1 MKMVEMFYTKNGL
14 PISMDKE
21 WDYVNRYKLG
31 REVNNDYQGVVVL
44 NEDILN
50 LHLKRE
56 PRFYATI
63 AADRCY
69 WQRGATANK
78 NMVVQAY
85 RGEAFGLHKSFL
97 LYSDPQNLS
106 GYYVKKFTRTEL
118 PTKGYMNEVGTLGD
132 CRWPVIRLA
141 ELYLIQAEAWNEYEG
156 PSDKVYKPLNKVRE
170 RAGIPDVEA
179 SWEQFSNQ
187 PQKIK
192 LKEGMREIIQQENFV
207 EFAFEG
213 HRFWDLRRWKLA
225 HLELND
231 KLLGW
236 NVLGTDARTFYNN
249 FEGPVVV
256 WDKAKFVAP
265 RDYLFPLKAEEVMIS
280 GYVQNPGW

>member
-1 MKMVEMFYTKNGL
+1 M
-14 PISMDKE
+14 
-21 WDYVNRYKLG
+21 
-31 REVNNDYQGVVVL
+31 
-44 NEDILN
+44 
-50 LHLKRE
+50 
-56 PRFYATI
+56 
-63 AADRCY
+63 
-69 WQRGATANK
+69 
-78 NMVVQAY
+78 
-85 RGEAFGLHKSFL
+85 
-97 LYSDPQNLS
+97 
-106 GYYVKKFTRTEL
+106 KKFTRTEL
-118 PTKGYMNEVGTLGD
+118 PTKGYANEVSTLGD

-265 RDYLFPLKAEEVMIS
+265 RDYLFPLKAEEVLIS